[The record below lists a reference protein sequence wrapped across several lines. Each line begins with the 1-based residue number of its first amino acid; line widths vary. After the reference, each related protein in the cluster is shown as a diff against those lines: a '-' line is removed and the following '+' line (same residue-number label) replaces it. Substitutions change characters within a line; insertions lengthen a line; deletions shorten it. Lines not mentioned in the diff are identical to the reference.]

1 MIEVLALLKPDILPA
16 VRDAYSELVAEGI
29 ISKKRMKAYFASLP
43 GKTSVQLAHDTKFD
57 TIARNSASVTHDLSE
72 YHPASLRYTSP
83 ESTGMMKPVN
93 VEDIEAALSEMLP
106 VVSYFVLLSVPFF
119 VSSTK
124 VSFFYYKRLPVRL
137 ISQLLYLDSALG
149 IWMVVKRSAI
159 SKQPKRVSITA
170 RNGLDIIW

>member
-29 ISKKRMKAYFASLP
+29 MSKKRMKAYFASLP

-72 YHPASLRYTSP
+72 YHPASLRYTPP

-106 VVSYFVLLSVPFF
+106 LVSYCL
-119 VSSTK
+119 T
-124 VSFFYYKRLPVRL
+124 
-137 ISQLLYLDSALG
+137 I
-149 IWMVVKRSAI
+149 
-159 SKQPKRVSITA
+159 
-170 RNGLDIIW
+170 